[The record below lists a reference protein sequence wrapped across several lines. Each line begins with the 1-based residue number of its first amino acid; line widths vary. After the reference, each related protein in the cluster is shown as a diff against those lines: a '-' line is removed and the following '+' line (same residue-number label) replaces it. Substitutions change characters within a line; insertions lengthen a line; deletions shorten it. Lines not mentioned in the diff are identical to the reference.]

1 MDINFY
7 VTFNKARN
15 STARPSGTPVT
26 LSGILKEEC
35 SIYEPVVKIAMDNFS
50 VDTAQKRIIYFNYA
64 YIPEFGRYYF
74 VVDKVYTLGYWE
86 FHLKCDVMGTWRTV
100 IGSQRQFIMRS
111 GKAGDIDD
119 TMYIPELSFSR
130 TVQPLNRIFDD
141 NVNESAFGMNDLG
154 NGVYIVTMAGA
165 PDNSLPGNVSALINN
180 TYALTKT
187 DFDNLRRE
195 LSTSSYTGI
204 SAAQDDLTEN
214 VAKVLINPFQY
225 IIRAFY
231 IPIAWLNLFPVGA
244 SSSAIRYGWYKLNT
258 HALVVSDPVVSKLL
272 YNGNIPKNNIYSQQ
286 GYNFMNSSRWT
297 KYSIQYPIIGDVR
310 LPNEYLYNADI
321 IHINAVIDLCSGEVL
336 LQGASYKWNEDQTSQ
351 IEVARFDIAR
361 QNWSIDVPL
370 SSYLRDPTSVQSS
383 LLSPINTAAAVGKDL
398 LTLDISGAAND
409 ITKGITQAQTA
420 GARAMAAQVQNI
432 GSPGTFAAFGYTR
445 YGFVMETF
453 NPTTQYA
460 AAPQI
465 GHLTLRPGAPSE
477 VALMDNGTSTT
488 PSVITCQD
496 PVLYTSGSTNTGAQ
510 WSQVEYDEIINYM
523 RSGFYYV

>member
-7 VTFNKARN
+7 TTFNKARN

-26 LSGILKEEC
+26 LTGILKEEC
-35 SIYEPVVKIAMDNFS
+35 SIYEPVVKIAMDNFNVTS
-50 VDTAQKRIIYFNYA
+50 SNKRIIYFNYA

-86 FHLKCDVMGTWRTV
+86 FHMRCDVMGTWRTV

-111 GKAGDIDD
+111 GEAGDVDD
-119 TMYIPELSFSR
+119 TMYIPGL
-130 TVQPLNRIFDD
+130 TVRRVAQPLNQLFDD
-141 NVNESAFGMNDLG
+141 DINDIAFGQNNLG

-165 PDNSLPGNVSALINN
+165 PDNSIPGNVSALINN
-180 TYALTKT
+180 TYALTKSS
-187 DFDNLRRE
+187 FDDLRNE

-225 IIRAFY
+225 VIRCFY
-231 IPIAWLNLFPVGA
+231 IPISWINLFPSG
-244 SSSAIRYGWYKLNT
+244 STNSRIRYGWYTLN
-258 HALVVSDPVVSKLL
+258 ARGFVVSDPVIYKNLFA
-272 YNGNIPKNNIYSQQ
+272 GNIPKNNLYSQQ

-297 KYSIQYPIIGDVR
+297 KYSIQEHIIGNVPI
-310 LPNEYLYNADI
+310 PNEYLLPADI
-321 IHINAVIDLCSGEVL
+321 IHIHAFIDLCSGEAL
-336 LQGASYKWNEDQTSQ
+336 LQGATYKWNDDQTSQ
-351 IEVARFDIAR
+351 TEVARFDIAR

-420 GARAMAAQVQNI
+420 GARAMAAQVQNM
-432 GSPGTFAAFGYTR
+432 GSPGTFAAFGLTA

-453 NPTTQYA
+453 SPTTQYTMS
-460 AAPQI
+460 PQI
-465 GHLTLRPGAPSE
+465 GHLTLRSAAPSA

-496 PVLYTSGSTNTGAQ
+496 PVLYTSGTTATSAQ